1 MNQQDTIMMRLT
13 GHQSTF
19 PLTPGA
25 HQQLL
30 QYLANTRKAL
40 AEDIDQDET
49 VRDIEVSIGDHFK
62 STEDGVIDERR
73 IQAILDQMG
82 PATSSE
88 AEAAASDTADPTI
101 TPASTVEEGP
111 RPWRRI
117 QEGKW
122 LLGVCNGFAT
132 AYGFSVSWTRAL
144 FVAIPLL
151 IFVLLNAPLL
161 SGIAGIV
168 YVVLAVILRPVDT
181 YARYEQLRMQE

>member
-25 HQQLL
+25 HQRLL
-30 QYLANTRKAL
+30 QYLADTRRAL
-40 AEDIDQDET
+40 VGDIDQDET

-62 STEDGVIDERR
+62 STEGETIDEGRV
-73 IQAILDQMG
+73 QEILDHMG
-82 PATSSE
+82 PATSSGDPTDVPN
-88 AEAAASDTADPTI
+88 ASDPGL
-101 TPASTVEEGP
+101 ASSGMAGEGP

-117 QEGKW
+117 EEGKW

-132 AYGFSVSWTRAL
+132 AYGFSASWTRAL

-161 SGIAGIV
+161 SGLAGIV
-168 YVVLAVILRPVDT
+168 YLALAVILRPVDT